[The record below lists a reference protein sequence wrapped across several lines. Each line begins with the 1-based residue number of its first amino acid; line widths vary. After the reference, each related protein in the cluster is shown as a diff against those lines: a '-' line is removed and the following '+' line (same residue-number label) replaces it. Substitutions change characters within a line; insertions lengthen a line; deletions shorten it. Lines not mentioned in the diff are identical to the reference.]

1 MDLLQYAI
9 EERGKDITDM
19 KNWLGVQSII
29 NVALLE
35 GASREE
41 AKIAILKMINRI
53 WGMEYKQLK
62 SEGVI

>member
-35 GASREE
+35 GISRVKAE
-41 AKIAILKMINRI
+41 IAILKMVNKL
-53 WGMEYKQLK
+53 WAEEYKQLK
-62 SEGVI
+62 KDY